1 MRRPEHRASGETV
14 GASGSHRPRGVGGG
28 GGGFIFRHASTGRFG
43 RPEGGA
49 KRVERANNRITAARI
64 HQRRLCMKRLRVTPA
79 DCLYRCV
86 ATVAREGGPLVEQ
99 GHGWLVPH
107 ISSPE
112 AMPVGR
118 GNPWHSHRPI
128 HWWNKA
134 MDGLF
139 HTYTRIAGSDAGRPW
154 ESLAF
159 APADPLVE
167 QGHGWLVPH
176 IYRQQPP
183 QAGWEPPAGA
193 LLPNRRILDH

>member
-1 MRRPEHRASGETV
+1 M
-14 GASGSHRPRGVGGG
+14 
-28 GGGFIFRHASTGRFG
+28 HA
-43 RPEGGA
+43 
-49 KRVERANNRITAARI
+49 
-64 HQRRLCMKRLRVTPA
+64 
-79 DCLYRCV
+79 
-86 ATVAREGGPLVEQ
+86 
-99 GHGWLVPH
+99 
-107 ISSPE
+107 SPE

-139 HTYTRIAGSDAGRPW
+139 HTYARIAGGDAGRPW

-183 QAGWEPPAGA
+183 QVGWEPPAGA
-193 LLPNRRILDH
+193 LLPNRRILDQQISAIVSM